1 MPPTPAGST
10 ISDSD
15 IGPQLLVD
23 TTNLNTAPVKAPVNL
38 RFDRAKAN
46 SEKKRKRE
54 VLKVTSMASK
64 KQKTRVEGLAI
75 PDNGNS
81 MKCVPQ

>member
-10 ISDSD
+10 ISDSN
-15 IGPQLLVD
+15 INTQLLVD
-23 TTNLNTAPVKAPVNL
+23 TTNLNTAPIKAPVNL
-38 RFDRAKAN
+38 CFDHAKAS

-64 KQKTRVEGLAI
+64 KQKTHVEGLTI

-81 MKCVPQ
+81 MKCVLQ